1 MREHLAWW
9 TALVLSLLCQTTLF
23 PRLFPPAWA
32 PDLTRPLV
40 LWAAVVGVPRGGAL
54 LAFAAGL
61 GLDAASGAPP
71 GFGAALRLSLYGLA
85 RPLRGLF
92 FDDRPVL
99 LFPLAALGAL
109 TDAFGAWVLS
119 QLALPVPL
127 LASSVSSVSWRQALV
142 DLITVPVLFV
152 FLEVATGRRSAR
164 RLVPR

>member
-1 MREHLAWW
+1 MKEHLAWW

-23 PRLFPPAWA
+23 PHFFSPAWA

-40 LWAAVVGVPRGGAL
+40 LWAAVTGVPRGGAV

-71 GFGAALRLSLYGLA
+71 GFGAALRLLLYGLA

-99 LFPLAALGAL
+99 LLPLAALGTL
-109 TDAFGAWVLS
+109 TDALGAWALS
-119 QLALPVPL
+119 HLALPVTLPPG
-127 LASSVSSVSWRQALV
+127 SVSSVLWRQALG
-142 DLITVPVLFV
+142 DLVSMPLVFV
-152 FLEVATGRRSAR
+152 ALELATGRRSAR
-164 RLVPR
+164 RLAR